1 MYKEKNKGI
10 NIILFYLIKK
20 KVVIYIYFLYLQI
33 KRLNNYHFLF
43 IMIIWNLYNIKNNI
57 YLYFNK
63 KRFKQYCYFK
73 KK

>member
-43 IMIIWNLYNIKNNI
+43 IMII
-57 YLYFNK
+57 
-63 KRFKQYCYFK
+63 
-73 KK
+73 